1 MADLPVVEQPA
12 HRSGALLDYLAR
24 RMRSAGQAVIEPLGL
39 RSRHLIALTVL
50 RDHGAS
56 SQIHLAQSLDVD
68 RTNLVG
74 LLNDLESAG
83 LIERRRSTEDRRRH
97 DVELTTVGRERLAVA
112 EMRLGAVEDVVLAA
126 LTWEERETL
135 HALLAQAASGLI
147 DSSAECPTA
156 LPADGC

>member
-1 MADLPVVEQPA
+1 MTDLPVVEQPV

-56 SQIHLAQSLDVD
+56 SQIHLAESLDVD

-83 LIERRRSTEDRRRH
+83 LVERRRSTEDRRRH
-97 DVELTTVGRERLAVA
+97 DVELTTVGRERLAQA
-112 EMRLGAVEDVVLAA
+112 EMRLGAVEDVVLAG
-126 LTWEERETL
+126 LDRGQRETL
-135 HALLAQAASGLI
+135 HALLAQAAGDLI
-147 DSSAECPTA
+147 DGGQCLGDP
-156 LPADGC
+156 PADGC